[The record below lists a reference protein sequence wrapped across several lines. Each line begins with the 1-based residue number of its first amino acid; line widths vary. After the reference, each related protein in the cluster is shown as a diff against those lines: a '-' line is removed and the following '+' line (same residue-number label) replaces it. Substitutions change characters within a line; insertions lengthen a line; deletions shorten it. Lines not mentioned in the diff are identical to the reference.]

1 MRTSL
6 HRPEEFAKI
15 FDRHAPAMH
24 RFLSRRVGELADDL
38 LSETFLTAFR
48 KRGDYRAD
56 RVDVRPWLYG
66 IGANLVRRHH
76 RDEVA
81 RYRAIGRSSGT
92 AAVSMSGSADELD
105 RTVSRV
111 DAQAL
116 GPNLAAAL
124 ADLKARDR
132 EVLLL
137 IAWGDLSY
145 AEVAA
150 VLEIP
155 VGTVRSRLHRARR
168 RLQERLASAPERRK
182 TTSGGATRPPHFP
195 FPVTLEPHRESR

>member
-1 MRTSL
+1 MRTAL
-6 HRPEEFAKI
+6 HEPEAFAEI
-15 FDRHAPAMH
+15 FDRHAVAIH

-66 IGANLVRRHH
+66 IGANLIRRHQ

-81 RYRAIGRSSGT
+81 RYRVLSRAT
-92 AAVSMSGSADELD
+92 QNAAATGPRSADESD
-105 RTVSRV
+105 SAIDRV

-116 GPNLAAAL
+116 GPSLAAAL
-124 ADLKARDR
+124 ADLELRDR

-137 IAWGDLSY
+137 IAWGELDY
-145 AEVAA
+145 AQVAA

-168 RLQERLASAPERRK
+168 RVQEHLGAAPEGHHTGPR
-182 TTSGGATRPPHFP
+182 GGARPSHL
-195 FPVTLEPHRESR
+195 PVPRTLEPYQESR

>member
-6 HRPEEFAKI
+6 QRPEEFAEI
-15 FDRHAPAMH
+15 FDRHAPAIH

-38 LSETFLTAFR
+38 LGETFLTAFR

-66 IGANLVRRHH
+66 IGANLVRRHR

-92 AAVSMSGSADELD
+92 AAVSSGSADELD
-105 RTVSRV
+105 STVSRV

-116 GPNLAAAL
+116 GPSLAAAL
-124 ADLKARDR
+124 ADLEARDR

-168 RLQERLASAPERRK
+168 RLQECLASAPERREA
-182 TTSGGATRPPHFP
+182 TSRGATRPPHFP